1 MTSLVLILV
10 IAGLFASNLAGIRR
24 LFPHNLPPREIHSLA
39 VLPLI
44 NISADP
50 EQEYFVDGMTEQLI
64 KELSQLNSLRV
75 PSRTSVM
82 RYKGEK
88 RKNVSEIARELGVD
102 AVVEGSVVRSGHRV
116 RITAQVIEA
125 ATEQHLLSE
134 SYERDLGDILKLQR
148 EVAEAITQQVR
159 VKLTPE
165 QIHRLH
171 EPREV
176 DPEAYEAYL
185 KALSFDRTRHRE
197 IQRAQSYLEKAIQK
211 QPDFTQAYVEL
222 ARSYRNLG
230 QFGWLAPQI
239 AYPRAKEATH
249 KALDLDA
256 ANCEAHWSLAW
267 LNWQYEWD
275 WASAEREMRSALELC
290 PNSAALHQYRGH
302 YVGWKGASGEAR
314 AEFAK
319 SHELDPLMADF
330 LIYEAVT
337 YYHSR
342 DFEAMIE
349 LGQRQTISDPNSW
362 LGHYCIGTG
371 RAGLGRFADAIPE
384 FEKAV
389 QLSDGDRDP
398 SAALA
403 HAYAATGR
411 AAEAKGIL
419 QGWQRR
425 SGDDYVSPYMIAT
438 VLAGLGEKEQA
449 FEFLERAYQERS
461 SDLLYFLRADARIDS
476 LRSDVRFEHLMRRMN
491 LGR

>member
-1 MTSLVLILV
+1 MPAPYQFEDFQLDVVRYELRRNGHALKLEKLPMELLILLVGRHGELVSREEIVAKLWRQDVFIETEHGINTAVRKIRQALGDNPEHSRFVQTVVGKGYRFIANVSYGDSEDTEPANGQQENNPQAEISRANGGAATNALPGVALRANRASAGSFLTNSQSAVLHGNSKTLATWASARSLYGMTSLVLLLA
-10 IAGLFASNLAGIRR
+10 IAGLFASNLAGIRW
-24 LFPHNLPPREIHSLA
+24 LFPHNPPPREIHSLA

-102 AVVEGSVVRSGHRV
+102 AVVEGSVVRAGHRV

-125 ATEQHLLSE
+125 ATERHLLSE
-134 SYERDLGDILKLQR
+134 SYEPDLGDILKLQR

-230 QFGWLAPQI
+230 QFGWLAPH
-239 AYPRAKEATH
+239 RV
-249 KALDLDA
+249 
-256 ANCEAHWSLAW
+256 S
-267 LNWQYEWD
+267 
-275 WASAEREMRSALELC
+275 ASE
-290 PNSAALHQYRGH
+290 G
-302 YVGWKGASGEAR
+302 
-314 AEFAK
+314 
-319 SHELDPLMADF
+319 
-330 LIYEAVT
+330 
-337 YYHSR
+337 
-342 DFEAMIE
+342 
-349 LGQRQTISDPNSW
+349 SDPQSA
-362 LGHYCIGTG
+362 GSG
-371 RAGLGRFADAIPE
+371 RG
-384 FEKAV
+384 
-389 QLSDGDRDP
+389 QL
-398 SAALA
+398 
-403 HAYAATGR
+403 
-411 AAEAKGIL
+411 
-419 QGWQRR
+419 
-425 SGDDYVSPYMIAT
+425 
-438 VLAGLGEKEQA
+438 
-449 FEFLERAYQERS
+449 RS
-461 SDLLYFLRADARIDS
+461 SLVSGMAELA
-476 LRSDVRFEHLMRRMN
+476 V
-491 LGR
+491 